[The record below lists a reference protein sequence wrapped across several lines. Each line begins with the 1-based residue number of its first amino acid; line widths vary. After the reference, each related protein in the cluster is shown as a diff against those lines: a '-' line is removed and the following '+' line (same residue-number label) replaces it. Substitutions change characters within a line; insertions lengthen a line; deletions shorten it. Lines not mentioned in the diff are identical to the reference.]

1 MNLKNLLIFGMA
13 LIMLGCQKSI
23 NDIEDS
29 ATVQRQENDPE
40 GGDTSKKILVDA
52 SKDGGVWWFPQ
63 GTGDVF
69 SADAD
74 HQGKALADYLRNM
87 GYQVD
92 ELPRGVV
99 ITDSL
104 LSKYS
109 RIIRA
114 PAFFPY
120 TDAEIDAYD
129 NFLKRPGSLMLLQ
142 DHLMY
147 TTNDKLSEHLGIEF
161 AGVVSGAVTGYV
173 ANQITDGVSD
183 LPYIAGSI
191 ITNASTNPA
200 ITILGSLDSTSFL
213 DVNNNGVY
221 DDGDMNAPPVMGIL
235 TNHPS
240 TKIFF
245 LGDGNGI
252 EGIPQPLTQN
262 LVSWLFQ

>member
-1 MNLKNLLIFGMA
+1 
-13 LIMLGCQKSI
+13 
-23 NDIEDS
+23 
-29 ATVQRQENDPE
+29 
-40 GGDTSKKILVDA
+40 
-52 SKDGGVWWFPQ
+52 
-63 GTGDVF
+63 
-69 SADAD
+69 
-74 HQGKALADYLRNM
+74 M

-120 TDAEIDAYD
+120 TDEEIGAYD
-129 NFLKRPGSLMLLQ
+129 NFLKKPGSLMLLQ
-142 DHLMY
+142 DHLTY

-161 AGVVSGAVTGYV
+161 SGVVSGTVTVYV
-173 ANQITDGVSD
+173 ANQITHGVSD
-183 LPYIAGSI
+183 LPYIAGSV

-200 ITILGSLDSTSFL
+200 ITILGSLDSASFL
-213 DVNNNGVY
+213 DVNNNGIY
-221 DDGDMNAPPVMGIL
+221 DAGDINAPPVMGIL

-240 TKIFF
+240 SKIFF